1 MMKRKFIVITEIF
14 LCSVCYGIGTFFF
27 LFPHNVVLGGTSGIS
42 VILSSFFNLSSG
54 QYLTAINMGLLVL
67 AFVILGKGL
76 AFRTAFGTVVTTL
89 SVTVMDMVAAD
100 VLLVPNAYISTI
112 IGAILIAV
120 SSVIL
125 FSVDSSSGG
134 TDVIALILKKVTS
147 FNIGLCLFLTDI
159 VIVVFGAI
167 CYDKTVFFCSCIGFF
182 IKVLGVGLLSRLR
195 LKKREKPEIDSEAP
209 NRSA

>member
-1 MMKRKFIVITEIF
+1 MKIF

-76 AFRTAFGTVVTTL
+76 AFRTAFGTIVTTL
-89 SVTVMDMVAAD
+89 SVTVMDLVATE
-100 VLLVPNAYISTI
+100 VLLVSNAYISTI

-134 TDVIALILKKVTS
+134 TDIIALILKKVTS

-167 CYDKTVFFCSCIGFF
+167 RYNKTVFFCSCIGFL
-182 IKVLGVGLLSRLR
+182 IKVIVIGLLSRYR
-195 LKKREKPEIDSEAP
+195 LKKEKTETDFEEPK
-209 NRSA
+209 RSSCA